1 MHRLAADRTMILLP
15 LPLAELGLQR
25 EPRHSASSMDLAVGN
40 LLPVTLMLEG
50 LGSTA
55 FTFSLT

>member
-1 MHRLAADRTMILLP
+1 MILLP